1 MGVKMIII
9 FLIELIFL
17 FLFSYY
23 IMGRDLFSPACII
36 CEGFIISTMFCMIN
50 WDDWGL
56 ASYRLE
62 SVALLSL
69 GIISY
74 ITGCVLGDLIWKKRG
89 GKKPFST
96 TAKKDSAM
104 IIKLSNLQIFICL
117 LIGVVSCILQYHAI
131 RKNVTGSTLSDILMK
146 YNSLLTNNVLS
157 VNDMGSFGA
166 RQLIKLSFVI
176 GLILIA
182 ILINNILVEGF
193 KAKHVIII
201 VAIVPSVILS
211 FISSTRIGLLKY
223 VTFGLTVFNISY
235 HRLYGWKKTI
245 KSKYIIEIICLIALV
260 LAAFSGLR
268 KVIGRG
274 LRFSPLYYI
283 SIYAGG
289 SIRSF
294 DFQIQK
300 GGRIND
306 IWGKETFR
314 SIIQLLKR
322 FGMDTGTQA
331 TSEFYNYKGN
341 FIGNVYTGICRYY
354 NDFGVIGIIVL
365 TFVAGYIITVWY
377 NRCKRSNSKRL
388 IDRNLIIFAMMTW
401 GMYLISIDECM
412 YSTVLSVLYVTYII
426 LVYFAYWVMIDI
438 KIKGVKLY
446 VKNKSLKIRSQ
457 FEECT
462 YE

>member
-1 MGVKMIII
+1 MIII

-17 FLFSYY
+17 LLFSYFV
-23 IMGRDLFSPACII
+23 MRKDLFSPACIV
-36 CEGFIISTMFCMIN
+36 CEGFIISTLFCMIN
-50 WDDWGL
+50 WDEWGL

-74 ITGCVLGDLIWKKRG
+74 ITGCVLGDLIWKQRK
-89 GKKPFST
+89 GKKSFFTPSM
-96 TAKKDSAM
+96 KNSAVP
-104 IIKLSNLQIFICL
+104 INLSNSKIFICL
-117 LIGVVSCILQYHAI
+117 LLGIVSCVLQYHAI
-131 RKNVTGSTLSDILMK
+131 RKNVTGSSLSDDLMK

-157 VNDMGSFGA
+157 VNDMGSFGV

-193 KAKHVIII
+193 KAKHIMIII
-201 VAIVPSVILS
+201 AIVPSVILT

-223 VTFGLTVFNISY
+223 VTFGLTVFNVSY

-245 KSKYIIEIICLIALV
+245 RPKYIIEIICLIALV

-289 SIRSF
+289 SIPSF

-306 IWGKETFR
+306 IWGRETFR

-322 FGMDTGTQA
+322 FGIDTGTPA
-331 TSEFYNYKGN
+331 ASEFYNYNGN

-354 NDFGVIGIIVL
+354 NDFGVLGVIVL

-377 NRCKRSNSKRL
+377 NKCKQSSSKKL
-388 IDRNLIIFAMMTW
+388 VDRNLIIFAMMTW

-412 YSTVLSVLYVTYII
+412 YSTVLSVLYITYIV
-426 LVYFAYWVMIDI
+426 LVYFAYWIMVDI
-438 KIKGVKLY
+438 EIKGAKLY
-446 VKNKSLKIRSQ
+446 LKNKLLKANCQ
-457 FEECT
+457 FEECR